1 MKNQNGVQIS
11 TIWDGTKSLRDF
23 PNGEHNMRANIMQN
37 SGFEGEKMIK
47 QGVKRNNITL
57 NIY

>member
-37 SGFEGEKMIK
+37 SGFEGEK
-47 QGVKRNNITL
+47 ND
-57 NIY
+57 